1 MGGLALLVCSVMGAA
16 LLNPA
21 AANQGPVVQTK
32 LGALKGEYLTVK
44 GKDTVVH
51 SYLGVP
57 FAKPPLGPLRLAP
70 PQPAE
75 AWAGVRD
82 ATQQPYMCLQKRKF
96 LLDIIKTMSVNT
108 EIPEVSE
115 DCLYLNIYT
124 PSKPDED
131 AKLPVLVWIHG
142 GGFVLGAAAM
152 QDGSGLAAYQNVVV
166 VIIQYRLGLTGFF
179 STGDEHAPGNY
190 GLLDQL
196 AALRWVQENIQSFGG
211 DPAKVTIFGESAGGV
226 SVSLQILSPMSA
238 GLFRYAIAQSGTAAM
253 DVLMTSHPL
262 PAAQRVAN
270 ASGCDISSIKKMV
283 ECVMQLSEEELVKI
297 AQNAELG
304 VQITTDG
311 QFLPKPAEK
320 LLQNKEFKKVP
331 LITGVTDDEGG
342 YSLPNF
348 LAPPDWV
355 DGMEREKVLSL
366 MAAIFPTFG
375 DKSIHEALLNEYVG
389 TTNDLIK
396 IRDGFREMYGDIMFN
411 IPARITA
418 QHHKDSG
425 APVYLYEF
433 QHTFTELKKKRPSFT
448 GSDHA
453 DELHFVFGNCFVN
466 GRMKIL
472 GQFTEK
478 ENELCRTMMA
488 YWGNFARTGSPNGPG
503 LTPWPEHGADAE
515 YLAIGLQ
522 QKPAKNLKE
531 KHYTF
536 ITETLPRLIREKKDG
551 PVVQTKLGAL
561 KGEYL
566 TAKGK
571 DTVVHSYMGVPFA
584 KPLRLAPPQ
593 PAEAWAGVREAT
605 QHPNICIQNR
615 PLLINLFQGFSNIKI
630 PEASEDCLYLNVYT
644 PAKPGEDAKLP
655 VMVWIHGGALTI
667 GGTFMQDG
675 GVLSAYQNVV
685 VVVIQ
690 YRLGILGFFST
701 GDEHS
706 PGNYGL
712 LDQVAA
718 LQWVQENIHSFGG
731 DPGSVTIL
739 GESAGGFSVSLQILS
754 PLSAGL
760 FRYAIAES
768 GTATMD
774 SVLADDPLPTAQHLA
789 NLSSCDISSSKTM
802 VDCVMNMSEEE
813 LLRNAEKA
821 ELISVKV
828 AVDGQFLPKP
838 VYEILQNQQFHKVPF
853 ITGINDDEG
862 GFSLLHFRLRP
873 GWTEGVDREQAL
885 AVMPFM
891 NPQLSDRQVRE
902 AVLNEYVGSTD
913 DPIKVR
919 DGVREMYGDLM
930 FNIPARKTAKY
941 HKDSGAPVYL
951 YEFQHT
957 LSLFKKMRPSFVGC
971 DHGDELTFVFGTCFT
986 NIDLP
991 VQFTEGENEL
1001 CRTLMSYWGNF
1012 ARTGSPNGPGLTP
1025 WPEHGADAEYL
1036 AIGLEQKPAKNLKGK
1051 HYTFITETLPRLIIE
1066 KKDGP
1071 VVQTKLGA
1079 LKGEYLMVKGKDTV
1093 VHSYLGVPFA
1103 KPPLGP
1109 LRLAPPQPA
1118 EAWAGVRDATQQ
1130 PNICIQSKP
1139 LLVQLLQMFAVNMD
1153 IPEISED
1160 CLYLNVYTP
1169 AKPGEDTKL
1178 PVMVWIHGGAF
1189 TIGSASMQDG
1199 SVLAAYQNVVVVVI
1213 QYRLGVLG
1221 FFSTGDEHSPGN
1233 YGLLDQVAAL
1243 QWVQENIYS
1252 FGGDPGKVTIFGE
1265 SAGGVSVS
1273 LQILSPLSAGLFH
1286 SAVAQSG
1293 SSAVD
1298 AIWASDPLPTTQHL
1312 ANISGCDISSSKTM
1326 VDCVMKLSKEELLR
1340 NAEAEGLVS
1349 VQVAKDGRFL
1359 PKSIKE
1365 LLQNKQFHKVPLMT
1379 GLTDDEGG
1387 FGLIDFL
1394 LPQGEWMDGVDREQV
1409 MAFMP
1414 FFCTSND
1421 RSVHE
1426 ALLNEYVGPRDDRIK
1441 IRDALREIYGDVIFN
1456 IPVRRMA
1463 KHQKDSGAPVY
1474 IYEFQHTLTDIKN
1487 KRPSFVGTDHGDELH
1502 FVFGSCFA
1510 NAHIKIPSQFT
1521 EKENELCR
1529 TVMAYWGNFA
1539 RTGSPNGPG
1548 LTPWPEHGADAEYL
1562 AIGLEQ
1568 KPAKNLKGKH
1578 YTFLTETLP
1587 RLIRE
1592 KKDGPVVQTKLGAL
1606 KGEYFTA
1613 KGKDT
1618 VIHSYLGV
1626 PFAKPPLGPLRLVP
1640 PQPAEAWEGVRDATQ
1655 QPYMCIQNRQAT
1667 VDLFANFSLSMEI
1680 PDISEDCLY
1689 LNIYTPAKPAQDIK
1703 LPVMVWI
1710 HGGGL
1715 SLGSA
1720 SVYDGSVL
1728 AAYQDVVVV
1737 LIQYRLGLLGF
1748 FSTGDEN
1755 APGNYGLLDQVAAL
1769 QWVQENIHSFGGDP
1783 GSVTIFGESAGGAS
1797 VSFLLLSPLS
1807 AGLFHRAIAESGCA
1821 MMPGIMVDPFPV
1833 AQHVANVSG
1842 CDISST
1848 KKIAECVKQFPIE
1861 NIKRLS
1867 EERAMLHFVVTE
1879 DKAFLPKPVK
1889 ELLQNQEFHK
1899 VPLMTGVNDDEFG
1912 WEMPSIIISPEWAKE
1927 MDREQVL
1934 SIMSFFDSN
1943 TKTQLINE
1951 LLADEYLGSSVD
1963 PINIRDSFREMMADI
1978 IFNIPALSL
1987 AKFHKAAGAPVYFYE
2002 FQHPPSMF
2010 QVKRPSFV
2018 GADHGDELAFVF
2030 GLCFGNAHVIATGS
2044 FTEKENELCR
2054 TVMDYWG
2061 NFARTG
2067 SPNGPGLTPWPEHG
2081 ADAEYLAIGLEQK
2094 PGKNLK
2100 EKSYTFITETLPRL
2114 IREKKDGP
2122 VVQTKL
2128 GVLKGEYLTV
2138 KGKETVVHSYLGV
2151 PFAKPPLGP
2160 LRLAPPQPAEAWEGV
2175 RDATQQ
2181 PYMCIQ
2187 NRQATVEIFGN
2198 FSLGMEIPDISE
2210 DCLYLNIYTPAKP
2223 AQDIKLPVMVWIH
2236 GGGLNMGFA
2245 STSDGS
2251 ILAAYQNV
2259 VVVVIQYRLGL
2270 LGFFSTG
2277 DEHAP
2282 GNYGLLDQVAALQWV
2297 QENIHSFGGD
2307 PGSVTIFGESA
2318 GGISVSLLLLSPL
2331 SAGLFHRGIAESGCA
2346 VIAGIVEDPV
2356 PSAQHVAKVS
2366 GCDMSSTKK
2375 IAECVKQLPIEDIR
2389 RLTEGG
2395 VKLKFVVTE
2404 DKAFLPKPV
2413 NELLQ
2418 NQDFHKLPL
2427 MIGVNN
2433 DEFGWLIPNA
2443 IMSPEWAKGVD
2454 REQVLSIMS
2463 AYVPNKNPQWIKLL
2477 ADEYLG
2483 SSVDPIKIRDCF
2495 RELMADILFYIPVLS
2510 LAKFHKAAGAPV
2522 YFYEFQQP
2530 LSMFQVKRPSYV
2542 GADHGDEIA
2551 FVFGLCFGNGH
2562 VTRTGSVTEKD
2573 NELCRTVMN
2582 YWGNFARTGSPNGPG
2597 LTPWPEY
2604 GSDVEYLGIGLEQ
2617 KPGKNLK
2624 AEHYIFMTEKLPEL
2638 VRSAQEKEHSEL

>member
-690 YRLGILGFFST
+690 YRLGI
-701 GDEHS
+701 
-706 PGNYGL
+706 
-712 LDQVAA
+712 
-718 LQWVQENIHSFGG
+718 
-731 DPGSVTIL
+731 
-739 GESAGGFSVSLQILS
+739 
-754 PLSAGL
+754 
-760 FRYAIAES
+760 
-768 GTATMD
+768 
-774 SVLADDPLPTAQHLA
+774 
-789 NLSSCDISSSKTM
+789 
-802 VDCVMNMSEEE
+802 
-813 LLRNAEKA
+813 
-821 ELISVKV
+821 
-828 AVDGQFLPKP
+828 
-838 VYEILQNQQFHKVPF
+838 
-853 ITGINDDEG
+853 
-862 GFSLLHFRLRP
+862 
-873 GWTEGVDREQAL
+873 
-885 AVMPFM
+885 
-891 NPQLSDRQVRE
+891 
-902 AVLNEYVGSTD
+902 
-913 DPIKVR
+913 
-919 DGVREMYGDLM
+919 
-930 FNIPARKTAKY
+930 
-941 HKDSGAPVYL
+941 
-951 YEFQHT
+951 
-957 LSLFKKMRPSFVGC
+957 
-971 DHGDELTFVFGTCFT
+971 
-986 NIDLP
+986 
-991 VQFTEGENEL
+991 
-1001 CRTLMSYWGNF
+1001 
-1012 ARTGSPNGPGLTP
+1012 
-1025 WPEHGADAEYL
+1025 
-1036 AIGLEQKPAKNLKGK
+1036 
-1051 HYTFITETLPRLIIE
+1051 
-1066 KKDGP
+1066 
-1071 VVQTKLGA
+1071 
-1079 LKGEYLMVKGKDTV
+1079 
-1093 VHSYLGVPFA
+1093 
-1103 KPPLGP
+1103 
-1109 LRLAPPQPA
+1109 
-1118 EAWAGVRDATQQ
+1118 
-1130 PNICIQSKP
+1130 
-1139 LLVQLLQMFAVNMD
+1139 
-1153 IPEISED
+1153 
-1160 CLYLNVYTP
+1160 
-1169 AKPGEDTKL
+1169 
-1178 PVMVWIHGGAF
+1178 
-1189 TIGSASMQDG
+1189 
-1199 SVLAAYQNVVVVVI
+1199 
-1213 QYRLGVLG
+1213 LG

-2259 VVVVIQYRLGL
+2259 VVVVIQYRLSLLGFFSTGDEHAPGNYGLLDQVAALQWVQENIHSFGGDPGSVTIFGESAGGASVSFLLLSPLSAGLFHRAIAESGCATMGGMIADPFPVAQHVANVSGCDISSTKKIAECVKQLPIEDIKRLTEESAMLQFVVTEDKAFLPKPVKELLQNQEFHKVPLMIGVNDDEFGWVMPSIFLTPEWAKGMDREQVLSVMNVFDSNKRPRWINELLADEYLGSSVDPIKIRDSYREMMADIIFNIPALSLAKFHKAAGAPVYFYEFQHPPSMFQVKRPSFVGTDHGDEVYYVFGLCFCFDTFTEKENELCGTVMEYWGNFARTGSPNGPGLTPWPEHGADAEYLAIGLQQKPGKNLKEKHYTFMTETLPRLIREKKDGPVIQTKLGALKGEYLTVKGKDTVIHSYLGVPFAKPPLGPLRLAPPQPAEAWEGVRDATQQPNMCIQKWKANANLFANFLRSVEVPDISEDCLYLNIYTPAKPAQDIKLPVMVWIHGGGFNAGSASIFDGSILAAYQDVVVVVIQYRLGL

>member
-1 MGGLALLVCSVMGAA
+1 AMGGLALLVCSVMGAA

-75 AWAGVRD
+75 AWEGVRD

-196 AALRWVQENIQSFGG
+196 AALQWVQENIQSFGG

-270 ASGCDISSIKKMV
+270 ASGCDISSTKKMV

-320 LLQNKEFKKVP
+320 LLQNKELKKVP

-774 SVLADDPLPTAQHLA
+774 SLLADDPLPTAQHLA

-913 DPIKVR
+913 DPIKIR

-941 HKDSGAPVYL
+941 HKGLDSGAPVYL

-957 LSLFKKMRPSFVGC
+957 LSLFKKMRPSFVG
-971 DHGDELTFVFGTCFT
+971 
-986 NIDLP
+986 
-991 VQFTEGENEL
+991 
-1001 CRTLMSYWGNF
+1001 
-1012 ARTGSPNGPGLTP
+1012 
-1025 WPEHGADAEYL
+1025 
-1036 AIGLEQKPAKNLKGK
+1036 
-1051 HYTFITETLPRLIIE
+1051 
-1066 KKDGP
+1066 
-1071 VVQTKLGA
+1071 
-1079 LKGEYLMVKGKDTV
+1079 
-1093 VHSYLGVPFA
+1093 
-1103 KPPLGP
+1103 
-1109 LRLAPPQPA
+1109 
-1118 EAWAGVRDATQQ
+1118 
-1130 PNICIQSKP
+1130 
-1139 LLVQLLQMFAVNMD
+1139 QLYA
-1153 IPEISED
+1153 
-1160 CLYLNVYTP
+1160 
-1169 AKPGEDTKL
+1169 
-1178 PVMVWIHGGAF
+1178 
-1189 TIGSASMQDG
+1189 
-1199 SVLAAYQNVVVVVI
+1199 
-1213 QYRLGVLG
+1213 
-1221 FFSTGDEHSPGN
+1221 
-1233 YGLLDQVAAL
+1233 
-1243 QWVQENIYS
+1243 
-1252 FGGDPGKVTIFGE
+1252 
-1265 SAGGVSVS
+1265 
-1273 LQILSPLSAGLFH
+1273 
-1286 SAVAQSG
+1286 
-1293 SSAVD
+1293 
-1298 AIWASDPLPTTQHL
+1298 
-1312 ANISGCDISSSKTM
+1312 
-1326 VDCVMKLSKEELLR
+1326 
-1340 NAEAEGLVS
+1340 
-1349 VQVAKDGRFL
+1349 
-1359 PKSIKE
+1359 SIKMM
-1365 LLQNKQFHKVPLMT
+1365 LKLV
-1379 GLTDDEGG
+1379 
-1387 FGLIDFL
+1387 
-1394 LPQGEWMDGVDREQV
+1394 
-1409 MAFMP
+1409 
-1414 FFCTSND
+1414 
-1421 RSVHE
+1421 
-1426 ALLNEYVGPRDDRIK
+1426 YV
-1441 IRDALREIYGDVIFN
+1441 IYAI
-1456 IPVRRMA
+1456 
-1463 KHQKDSGAPVY
+1463 DSGAPVY

-1618 VIHSYLGV
+1618 IVHSYLGV

-1737 LIQYRLGLLGF
+1737 L
-1748 FSTGDEN
+1748 
-1755 APGNYGLLDQVAAL
+1755 
-1769 QWVQENIHSFGGDP
+1769 
-1783 GSVTIFGESAGGAS
+1783 
-1797 VSFLLLSPLS
+1797 
-1807 AGLFHRAIAESGCA
+1807 
-1821 MMPGIMVDPFPV
+1821 
-1833 AQHVANVSG
+1833 
-1842 CDISST
+1842 
-1848 KKIAECVKQFPIE
+1848 
-1861 NIKRLS
+1861 
-1867 EERAMLHFVVTE
+1867 
-1879 DKAFLPKPVK
+1879 
-1889 ELLQNQEFHK
+1889 
-1899 VPLMTGVNDDEFG
+1899 
-1912 WEMPSIIISPEWAKE
+1912 
-1927 MDREQVL
+1927 
-1934 SIMSFFDSN
+1934 
-1943 TKTQLINE
+1943 
-1951 LLADEYLGSSVD
+1951 
-1963 PINIRDSFREMMADI
+1963 
-1978 IFNIPALSL
+1978 
-1987 AKFHKAAGAPVYFYE
+1987 
-2002 FQHPPSMF
+2002 
-2010 QVKRPSFV
+2010 
-2018 GADHGDELAFVF
+2018 
-2030 GLCFGNAHVIATGS
+2030 
-2044 FTEKENELCR
+2044 
-2054 TVMDYWG
+2054 
-2061 NFARTG
+2061 
-2067 SPNGPGLTPWPEHG
+2067 
-2081 ADAEYLAIGLEQK
+2081 
-2094 PGKNLK
+2094 
-2100 EKSYTFITETLPRL
+2100 
-2114 IREKKDGP
+2114 
-2122 VVQTKL
+2122 
-2128 GVLKGEYLTV
+2128 
-2138 KGKETVVHSYLGV
+2138 
-2151 PFAKPPLGP
+2151 
-2160 LRLAPPQPAEAWEGV
+2160 
-2175 RDATQQ
+2175 
-2181 PYMCIQ
+2181 
-2187 NRQATVEIFGN
+2187 
-2198 FSLGMEIPDISE
+2198 
-2210 DCLYLNIYTPAKP
+2210 
-2223 AQDIKLPVMVWIH
+2223 
-2236 GGGLNMGFA
+2236 
-2245 STSDGS
+2245 
-2251 ILAAYQNV
+2251 
-2259 VVVVIQYRLGL
+2259 IQYRLGL

-2463 AYVPNKNPQWIKLL
+2463 AYVPNTKTQLINELL

-2483 SSVDPIKIRDCF
+2483 SSVDPINIRDSF
-2495 RELMADILFYIPVLS
+2495 REMMADIIFNIPALS
-2510 LAKFHKAAGAPV
+2510 LAKFHKDAGAPV
-2522 YFYEFQQP
+2522 YFYEFQHP
-2530 LSMFQVKRPSYV
+2530 PSMFQVKRPSFV
-2542 GADHGDEIA
+2542 GADHGDELA
-2551 FVFGLCFGNGH
+2551 FVFGLCFGNAH
-2562 VTRTGSVTEKD
+2562 VIATGSFTEKE
-2573 NELCRTVMN
+2573 NELCRTVMD

-2597 LTPWPEY
+2597 LTPWPEH
-2604 GSDVEYLGIGLEQ
+2604 GADAEYLAIGLQQ

-2624 AEHYIFMTEKLPEL
+2624 EKHYTFMTETLPRL
-2638 VRSAQEKEHSEL
+2638 IREKKDGKSSV